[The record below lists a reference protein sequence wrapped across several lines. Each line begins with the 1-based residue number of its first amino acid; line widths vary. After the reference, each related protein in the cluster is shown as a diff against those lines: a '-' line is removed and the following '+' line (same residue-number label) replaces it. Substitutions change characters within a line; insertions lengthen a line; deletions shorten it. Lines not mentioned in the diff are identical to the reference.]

1 MDRKETVTLTNMC
14 MVYDDKGNVLIEEKV
29 GQNYKGL
36 IFPGGHLEKNESIVD
51 STIREIREE
60 TGLTISDLEFCG
72 VKDWIERSGSRYI
85 VFLYK
90 TKVFSGKLHSSDEGR
105 VFWMPLDELRKV
117 EKPFWHI
124 DKMLEIF
131 CGEGASELY
140 FDRTDPLSVPEL
152 K

>member
-1 MDRKETVTLTNMC
+1 M
-14 MVYDDKGNVLIEEKV
+14 
-29 GQNYKGL
+29 
-36 IFPGGHLEKNESIVD
+36 
-51 STIREIREE
+51 
-60 TGLTISDLEFCG
+60 
-72 VKDWIERSGSRYI
+72 
-85 VFLYK
+85 
-90 TKVFSGKLHSSDEGR
+90 FSGKLHSSDEGR

-140 FDRTDPLSVPEL
+140 FDRTDPLSEPEL